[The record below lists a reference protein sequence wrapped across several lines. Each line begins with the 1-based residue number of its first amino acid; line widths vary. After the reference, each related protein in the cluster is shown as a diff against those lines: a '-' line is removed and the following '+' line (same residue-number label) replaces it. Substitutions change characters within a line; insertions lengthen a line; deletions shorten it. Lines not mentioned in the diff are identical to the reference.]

1 MQQSDALQP
10 NTIAEII
17 RGRRSISR
25 FRPEAPPRE
34 TVLEALELA
43 LWAPNHHLTEPWHFY
58 LLGPDTKQAIV
69 DLNTRLVQERQGE
82 AAARAKRER
91 WSAIPGWLLLTC
103 DRSSEQQRFLED
115 YAACCAAAQNLALY
129 LWSAGIGMKW
139 TTGDVT
145 RHPEF
150 FEHTWMD
157 PDSEAVVGLF
167 WYGYPDESP
176 DAQRQPLTS
185 RLVELP

>member
-103 DRSSEQQRFLED
+103 
-115 YAACCAAAQNLALY
+115 
-129 LWSAGIGMKW
+129 
-139 TTGDVT
+139 
-145 RHPEF
+145 
-150 FEHTWMD
+150 
-157 PDSEAVVGLF
+157 
-167 WYGYPDESP
+167 
-176 DAQRQPLTS
+176 
-185 RLVELP
+185 